1 MVDDVEDGMMDMI
14 EDELDVDFMEL
25 DDDTYD
31 QLTSALRGYAEE
43 TVDDVFMIEN
53 ADKSIEER
61 VRERFNFG
69 KSRIYVDSPE
79 DVPDQYEAQTSNRG
93 AVYYETDGGSGGLGG
108 GMSEVDEAVNH
119 FEDFIDD
126 IDVTDPQDE
135 FEREAAQLWSD
146 YTRGEM
152 SEDEFDNAVVDFIE
166 DYAEETLGDEK
177 SIEER
182 VRERFDV
189 GKSRIYVDSEEDV
202 PNQYTPQTSDRGAV
216 YYETD
221 GGSEDFEPADVE
233 MAIRDVEPADVEM
246 ALRDEFDIDPDDF
259 DSAGELA
266 PRVGLVLE
274 DFIDAQFGDAAHE
287 QFTMG
292 EDGDV
297 LDDVAMDLAEEYTIQ

>member
-1 MVDDVEDGMMDMI
+1 MSQRIDRREIVEAVLGTEKAEGGIDVERIVRERVHKNRRYISDPSEAPEWANVQEGQRGGYYYDPQESLGLDESEMYTLAEESVLDLNPDDYPSEEYMVDDVEDGMMDMI

-43 TVDDVFMIEN
+43 TVDDAFMIEN
-53 ADKSIEER
+53 TEKSIEER
-61 VRERFNFG
+61 VRERFNVG
-69 KSRIYVDSPE
+69 KSRVYVDSPE
-79 DVPDQYEAQTSNRG
+79 DVPDQYEDQTSERG
-93 AVYYETDGGSGGLGG
+93 AVYYDTDGVS
-108 GMSEVDEAVNH
+108 
-119 FEDFIDD
+119 
-126 IDVTDPQDE
+126 
-135 FEREAAQLWSD
+135 
-146 YTRGEM
+146 
-152 SEDEFDNAVVDFIE
+152 
-166 DYAEETLGDEK
+166 
-177 SIEER
+177 
-182 VRERFDV
+182 
-189 GKSRIYVDSEEDV
+189 
-202 PNQYTPQTSDRGAV
+202 
-216 YYETD
+216 

-246 ALRDEFDIDPDDF
+246 ALRDELDIDPDDF